1 MDAVVEAT
9 VAIVPKAKRSQAKRK
24 QSPEMREGIVE
35 LAVPTTKAKAKTKR
49 SKSDGMLGTT
59 YTLQSVLDNWSEA
72 TDYSLSI
79 RAMTEKEQEAE
90 IVLLNK
96 GAAKGMK
103 GIIKSKLLIQHYKKL
118 VAERLKEHIVSCRV
132 VPTDMFHS
140 APKHINLVTANI
152 NFLSVGEWVEVD
164 ADRTPGYNS
173 EGGIA
178 VIISV
183 HDALADVK

>member
-9 VAIVPKAKRSQAKRK
+9 PKIVPKAKRSQANRT
-24 QSPEMREGIVE
+24 QSPKIREGTVQ
-35 LAVPTTKAKAKTKR
+35 LSVPTKKSKAITKR
-49 SKSDGMLGTT
+49 SKSDGTMGTT
-59 YTLQSVLDNWSEA
+59 YTLQTVLDNWSEA
-72 TDYSLSI
+72 TDYGQSI

-90 IVLLNK
+90 IVVLNK

-103 GIIKSKLLIQHYKKL
+103 GIIKSKLLVQHYKKL
-118 VAERLKEHIVSCRV
+118 VAERLREHIVSCRV

-140 APKHINLVTANI
+140 APKHVNLVTANI

-164 ADRTPGYNS
+164 ADRTPGFNS